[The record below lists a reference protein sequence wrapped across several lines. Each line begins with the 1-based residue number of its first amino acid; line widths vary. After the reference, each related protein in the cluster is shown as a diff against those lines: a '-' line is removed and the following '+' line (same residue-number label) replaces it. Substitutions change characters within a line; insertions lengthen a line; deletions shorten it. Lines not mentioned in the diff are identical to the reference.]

1 MPDDRDLPE
10 YSDDLPLDEDD
21 TARRDDDDVPFRLP
35 HVDDFAAQPTLDA
48 RDDQHQM
55 VTMPVFREPGVPDP
69 KATLP
74 GSGGLDPNPDFVVH
88 EDPASA
94 RTVRHPAV
102 RLTESPPPPQA
113 TMPNPDLAD
122 DRRYQRPP
130 YAIPPAPQAA
140 NAPPVPKLPPRRRKR
155 GLAAFRPGCLWV
167 FIGLFVTFCGG
178 LTLVTMAT
186 AAIFIPRIEAQWT
199 ERIAAVDDYRSFQTT
214 FIYDRYG
221 NLLYEAFTEGRREKV
236 PYARFPKAL
245 IQATISIED
254 DTYFSNI
261 GVDVPA
267 TMVAFLRY
275 VGAPPNEQTSGGST
289 ITQQVVRNVLFP
301 YEKRIER
308 SIQRKAEEI
317 ILALFLTANKS
328 KEDILA
334 MYLNEIYYGNLAYGA
349 QAAAQTFFGKD
360 VEDLTLGEA
369 ALLAGLPQA
378 PAELDPLNPD
388 PAVQTAVYDRWR
400 EVLDEMVEEGYISA
414 TERDLTLSQ
423 GLNFASPNVSL
434 KAPHFT
440 VYAQRE
446 LERLMTRL
454 GYSAED
460 VARGGYKVYTTID
473 QRINTMAQQAAAEQV
488 ARLAANRVSN
498 AAVFVMKPTTGEI
511 LAMVGSIDYNNDAI
525 DGRVNVTTAFRQPGS
540 TMKIFTYSAAMER
553 GMSAGDVIWDTP
565 TEIGIPGQ
573 PMYVPRNYD
582 GAFHGPMRMRY
593 ALANSY
599 NIPAVQTLRLAGVD
613 YLLEFMRR
621 LGVESLGADASRYG
635 LSLTLGGGEITLV
648 ELTNAYAVYPNG
660 GSYVPVTSILCVVN
674 SESGDIIYQY
684 ENGCPEGR
692 ITPQSTVRL
701 ALGKQVLDPRIAFL
715 MTDILADN
723 NARSAAMGS
732 NSPLRTDGIATS
744 VKTGTTNDVKDNWTV
759 GYTRNVA
766 VGVWVGNNNG
776 DPMVNSSGLTGAAPI
791 WNRVITTIYN
801 DPQMMQSLLVNGQLL
816 PDGASPP
823 SGMTLRRLCDVRRL
837 TNGSTSCPA
846 YINEWLFD
854 YPAGIPDA
862 EGNLYYPQPAQAVQG
877 PSGSG
882 SYVVEVD
889 PGVYRTLAFPV
900 PPSIASAIQFPVGVG
915 EKVPPPPQYCRVPAE
930 LAGIAAGAQEL
941 LFIGLPSTSQADSVE
956 AERYAQ
962 NNNLATLPRIDC
974 WADIFN
980 AQIVSPGVVTAFIS
994 SPANGEVVTGNVPI
1008 IGTAQFSRDIVNF
1021 YIIEI
1026 QGPDFPSWTP
1036 LGEIHF
1042 DSVVNGQLEYLYAA
1056 GLTPG
1061 TYQLRL
1067 GLIDHNSNFLQTP
1080 YVVTFQKQ

>member
-1 MPDDRDLPE
+1 MPNDRDLSE
-10 YSDDLPLDEDD
+10 YSDDFPLDDD
-21 TARRDDDDVPFRLP
+21 TARRDDDDIPFRLP
-35 HVDDFAAQPTLDA
+35 HVDDMVDEPTLNA
-48 RDDQHQM
+48 RDNAHQM

-74 GSGGLDPNPDFVVH
+74 GSGGLDPNPDFIVQ

-94 RTVRHPAV
+94 RTVRHPSV
-102 RLTESPPPPQA
+102 RLTENPPPPQS
-113 TMPNPDLAD
+113 TMPNPNLVD
-122 DRRYQRPP
+122 DRRYQRPAYP
-130 YAIPPAPQAA
+130 IPPAPQAA
-140 NAPPVPKLPPRRRKR
+140 PAAMPPQKLPARRRKQ

-167 FIGLFVTFCGG
+167 FIGLFITFCGG
-178 LTLVTMAT
+178 LSVLSLGA

-236 PYARFPKAL
+236 PYERFPKSL
-245 IQATISIED
+245 IQATIAIED
-254 DTYFSNI
+254 DTYFTNI

-267 TMVAFLRY
+267 TVVAFLRY
-275 VGAPPNEQTSGGST
+275 VGASADDQTAGGST

-308 SIQRKAEEI
+308 SVQRKAEEI

-349 QAAAQTFFGKD
+349 QAASQTFFGKD
-360 VEDLTLGEA
+360 VEDLSLGEA

-388 PAVQTAVYDRWR
+388 PAIQGAVYDRWR
-400 EVLDEMVEEGYISA
+400 QVLDEMVEEGYISA

-423 GLNFASPNVSL
+423 GLNFVSPNVSL

-446 LERLMTRL
+446 LERLMTSL
-454 GYSAED
+454 GYTVED
-460 VARGGYKVYTTID
+460 VARGGYKVYTTVD

-488 ARLAANRVSN
+488 AKLSANRVSN
-498 AAVFVMKPTTGEI
+498 AAVFVMKPITGEI

-553 GMSAGDVIWDTP
+553 GMSPGDVIWDTP

-582 GAFHGPMRMRY
+582 GAFHGPMRMRH

-621 LGVESLGADASRYG
+621 LGVESLGTDASRYG

-674 SESGDIIYQY
+674 GETGDIIYQY

-801 DPQMMQSLLVNGQLL
+801 DPQMTQSLLVNGQLL
-816 PDGASPP
+816 PDGPTPP
-823 SGMTLRRLCDVRRL
+823 SGMTLRRICDVRRL
-837 TNGSTSCPA
+837 TNGSASCPA
-846 YINEWLFD
+846 YINEWLLD

-862 EGNLYYPQPAQAVQG
+862 DGNLYYPQSAQVAQG

-900 PPSIASAIQFPVGVG
+900 PPSIASAIQFPVSAG
-915 EKVPPPPQYCRVPAE
+915 EKTPPPPQYCRVPTE

-962 NNNLATLPRIDC
+962 RNNLATLPRIDC

-1008 IGTAQFSRDIVNF
+1008 IGTAQFSRDLVNF

-1067 GLIDHNSNFLQTP
+1067 GLIDHNSNFLQSP
-1080 YVVTFQKQ
+1080 FVVTFQKQ